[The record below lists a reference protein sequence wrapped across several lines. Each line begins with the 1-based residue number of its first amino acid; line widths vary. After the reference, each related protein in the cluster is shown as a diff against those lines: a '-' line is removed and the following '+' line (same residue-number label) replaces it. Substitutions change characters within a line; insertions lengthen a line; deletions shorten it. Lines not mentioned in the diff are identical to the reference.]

1 METFKIIIPGSTILK
16 GVKFLIF
23 LLILAWA
30 LQQCSSTTHTGR
42 EFFLHFFNLK
52 VGGRQVDVWIALYA
66 RIYSNYK
73 SGVVESQYLRQSQ
86 ECCLA

>member
-1 METFKIIIPGSTILK
+1 
-16 GVKFLIF
+16 
-23 LLILAWA
+23 LILAWA

-73 SGVVESQYLRQSQ
+73 SGVVESQ
-86 ECCLA
+86 